1 MRLLLL
7 VLVLIV
13 AGQVSAEDV
22 TGPVHV
28 FDGDTVE
35 IGGRR
40 IHLFGIDAPE
50 LEQTCEWPAKTYPCG
65 EVARTG
71 LMDLLAG
78 ANVVCKTRD
87 EAPEG
92 GWTGTCRAD
101 GFGRAQ
107 HGPHRLGAGHSP
119 TGHRL

>member
-35 IGGRR
+35 IGGRGV
-40 IHLFGIDAPE
+40 HLFGIDAPG
-50 LEQTCEWPAKTYPCG
+50 LEQTCERPPKT
-65 EVARTG
+65 
-71 LMDLLAG
+71 
-78 ANVVCKTRD
+78 
-87 EAPEG
+87 
-92 GWTGTCRAD
+92 
-101 GFGRAQ
+101 
-107 HGPHRLGAGHSP
+107 
-119 TGHRL
+119 